1 MWIDLCLCEEKNTS
15 ECIATETPDLLE
27 VGNCPVA
34 GIHTSG
40 NTGSVEIWAST
51 GTGQVVDAASRNS
64 FFENLIV

>member
-34 GIHTSG
+34 S
-40 NTGSVEIWAST
+40 TGSVEIWAST
-51 GTGQVVDAASRNS
+51 GTGQVVDAASRNE
-64 FFENLIV
+64 FENLIV